1 MHNHYCQYCNEQLK
15 VSLHYVPCYD
25 DGGGLDALDV
35 NEHVHDCDCEGAINA
50 RRTPTVQPM
59 KPPQNH
65 DNPSHDDDP
74 FHGIDEP
81 SYETDELPF

>member
-1 MHNHYCQYCNEQLK
+1 MYNHYCQHCNKQLE
-15 VSLHYVPCYD
+15 VSLHYKPCYD
-25 DGGGLDALDV
+25 DGGGLDSFDV
-35 NEHVHDCDCEGAINA
+35 EECINDCDCEGAPKA
-50 RRTPTVQPM
+50 MRSVQPI

-81 SYETDELPF
+81 SYDGHDDLPF